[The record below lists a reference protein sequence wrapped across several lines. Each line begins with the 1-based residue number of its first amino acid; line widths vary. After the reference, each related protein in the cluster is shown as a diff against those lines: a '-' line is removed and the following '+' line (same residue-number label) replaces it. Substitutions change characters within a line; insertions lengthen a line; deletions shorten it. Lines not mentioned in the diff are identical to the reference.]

1 MSYTWK
7 SILQSSWVIKKGS
20 YWTIGSGQE
29 TNIWEDNW
37 IQQKGNSTRSS
48 PKPDNCNLIKVKE
61 LMDNNYNEWNE
72 SIINQVFTSYDAQMI
87 LQIPIIDKTQPD
99 TLTWDDTKD
108 GIYSVKSG
116 YHAIIDWDSNSNTNN
131 AASSN
136 RPMEIWKTLW
146 KFKVPPKYS
155 HLLWRILNNAIPVK
169 GNLFKKGVKCD
180 PLCPRCLNHVE
191 SIQHVFLECEWAKK
205 VWFASPLTLNLN
217 LNQLTDFYDWFT
229 FVTNNTDKDCMEKIL
244 AIIYEIWNVRNLLVF
259 QEKNLPPQ
267 EISSNA
273 FKKLHE
279 YQSHGEV
286 KTQKSQTSP
295 PSTNSCSNNIS
306 WSPPLRGTLKIN
318 VDAHLSSDGHWF
330 AGMVLRR
337 SDGSAVG
344 AATRVHKGMTD
355 VVMGEAMGLNDA
367 IDWIEKME
375 KHQVVF
381 EMDSQ
386 IIVNAVRNREEIRKN
401 WGSVVR
407 RCIRFLKDNPNSD
420 LVWVNRKANRVAHE
434 IAKWAEHEPN
444 SDWNECVPMCVWP
457 LIQKDKG

>member
-1 MSYTWK
+1 M
-7 SILQSSWVIKKGS
+7 
-20 YWTIGSGQE
+20 
-29 TNIWEDNW
+29 
-37 IQQKGNSTRSS
+37 
-48 PKPDNCNLIKVKE
+48 
-61 LMDNNYNEWNE
+61 
-72 SIINQVFTSYDAQMI
+72 
-87 LQIPIIDKTQPD
+87 
-99 TLTWDDTKD
+99 
-108 GIYSVKSG
+108 
-116 YHAIIDWDSNSNTNN
+116 
-131 AASSN
+131 
-136 RPMEIWKTLW
+136 
-146 KFKVPPKYS
+146 
-155 HLLWRILNNAIPVK
+155 
-169 GNLFKKGVKCD
+169 
-180 PLCPRCLNHVE
+180 
-191 SIQHVFLECEWAKK
+191 
-205 VWFASPLTLNLN
+205 
-217 LNQLTDFYDWFT
+217 
-229 FVTNNTDKDCMEKIL
+229 TNNTDKDCMEKIL
-244 AIIYEIWNVRNLLVF
+244 AIIYEIWNARNLLVF

-330 AGMVLRR
+330 AWMVLRR

-344 AATRVHKGMTD
+344 AATRVHKGMTN

-420 LVWVNRKANRVAHE
+420 LVWVNHKANRVAHE

-444 SDWNECVPMCVWP
+444 CDWNECVPMCVWP
-457 LIQKDKG
+457 LIQKDKGFVSLA